1 MAKRD
6 YYEIL
11 GVSKD
16 SSQADIKKAYR
27 KLAMKYH
34 PDKNPGDKA
43 AEEKF
48 KEAAEAYEILHNT
61 DTRER
66 YDRFG
71 HQGFQGGAG
80 GGGAQ
85 FSNFED
91 IFSHFSDI
99 FGNNAGGGGGGSI
112 FDGIF
117 GGMGGAGGG
126 GGRRRVRAGN
136 SLKCRVN
143 ISFKEAAFGCTKTI
157 DLTRNELC
165 EKCKGSGAAAG
176 SSPKRCATCGG
187 TGQVHQSQGFFSVS
201 TTCPKC
207 HGEGSVI
214 EKPCK
219 ECSGA
224 GAKAATVRIRVNV
237 PAGVEDGTRLR
248 IPDEGEPSPSGGPR
262 GDLFCYIFVAE
273 DDFFVR
279 HNNDVVCEVPITISQ
294 AVLGAKIT
302 VPTLRGKANVK
313 INPGTQSG
321 QVYRLRG
328 QGFPSMRGY
337 GEGDQIV
344 QVVIQIPKKISSKQE
359 ELYREL
365 ASLEDKAVMDKK
377 KGVMGSIKDYFT
389 EE

>member
-1 MAKRD
+1 MSKRD
-6 YYEIL
+6 YYEVL

-16 SSQADIKKAYR
+16 AAEADIKKAYR

-34 PDKNPGDKA
+34 PDRNPGDKE

-48 KEAAEAYEILHNT
+48 KEAAEAYEVLH
-61 DTRER
+61 DADKRAR

-71 HQGFQGGAG
+71 HQGVSGAASAG
-80 GGGAQ
+80 GSQ

-91 IFSHFSDI
+91 IFSQFSDI
-99 FGNNAGGGGGGSI
+99 FGGGGGGSI

-117 GGMGGAGGG
+117 GGMGGTGSGTG
-126 GGRRRVRAGN
+126 RRVRAGN

-143 ISFKEAAFGCTKTI
+143 ISFKEAAFGCSKTI
-157 DLTRNELC
+157 ELNRNELC
-165 EKCKGSGAAAG
+165 DKCNGSGAAAG
-176 SSPKRCATCGG
+176 SSPKRCPTCGG
-187 TGQVHQSQGFFSVS
+187 TGQVHRSQGFFAVQ

-207 HGEGSVI
+207 HGSGSVI
-214 EKPCK
+214 DKPCTS
-219 ECSGA
+219 CSGS
-224 GAKAATVRIRVNV
+224 GVKPKSVRIKVNI

-248 IPDEGEPSPSGGPR
+248 IPDEGEPSPGGGPR

-273 DDFFVR
+273 DSFFQR
-279 HNNDVVCEVPITISQ
+279 HGNDVICEVPLTISQ
-294 AVLGAKIT
+294 AVLGAQVE
-302 VPTLRGKANVK
+302 VPTLRGKAKVK

-328 QGFPSMRGY
+328 QGFPNMRGY

-344 QVVIQIPKKISSKQE
+344 QVIIDIPKKLTKRQE
-359 ELYREL
+359 EIFREL
-365 ASLEDKAVMDKK
+365 ASIDESHVTSKRKSFMDT
-377 KGVMGSIKDYFT
+377 IKNYFS

>member
-6 YYEIL
+6 YYEVL
-11 GVSKD
+11 GVAKD
-16 SSQADIKKAYR
+16 AAEADIKKAYR

-34 PDKNPGDKA
+34 PDRNPGDKE

-48 KEAAEAYEILHNT
+48 KEAAEAYEVLH
-61 DTRER
+61 DADKRAR

-71 HQGFQGGAG
+71 HEGLSGAG
-80 GGGAQ
+80 GGGGAH

-91 IFSHFSDI
+91 IFSQFSDI
-99 FGNNAGGGGGGSI
+99 FGGGGGGGGGGSI

-117 GGMGGAGGG
+117 GGMGGGGATG
-126 GGRRRVRAGN
+126 RRVRAGN

-143 ISFKEAAFGCTKTI
+143 ISFKEAAFGCSKTI
-157 DLTRNELC
+157 ELNRNELC

-176 SSPKRCATCGG
+176 SSPKRCPTCGG
-187 TGQVHQSQGFFSVS
+187 TGQVHRSQGFFAVQ

-207 HGEGSVI
+207 HGAGTVI
-214 EKPCK
+214 DKPCGS
-219 ECSGA
+219 CSGS
-224 GAKAATVRIRVNV
+224 GVTAKSVRIKVSI

-248 IPDEGEPSPSGGPR
+248 IPDEGEPSTGGGPR

-273 DDFFVR
+273 DEFFHR
-279 HNNDVVCEVPITISQ
+279 RGNDVICEVPLTISQ
-294 AVLGAKIT
+294 AVLGAQID
-302 VPTLRGKANVK
+302 VPTLRGKAKVK

-321 QVYRLRG
+321 QIYRLRG
-328 QGFPSMRGY
+328 QGFPNMRGY

-344 QVVIQIPKKISSKQE
+344 QVVVDIPKKLTKRQE
-359 ELYREL
+359 ELFREL
-365 ASLEDKAVMDKK
+365 ASIDESHVSPKRKSFMDT
-377 KGVMGSIKDYFT
+377 IKNYFT